1 MVTETPDSQ
10 ILELLRNDDSK
21 RYGFNLLVIKYQ
33 QKIYWLVRRMVLDH
47 EDANDITQNIFLK
60 VWENLSSFRAD
71 SQLYTWIY
79 RIGVNEA
86 LSFLKKKN
94 LRRFVPFFTVEQK
107 LSETLNDDNF
117 FKGDEVQRKLQHA
130 LLKLPAKQRLVFNM
144 KYFELMKYE
153 EISEVTGTSVGALKA
168 SYHIA
173 VRKIEEFLKA
183 N

>member
-1 MVTETPDSQ
+1 VKETPDSQ
-10 ILELLRNDDSK
+10 ILELLRNDDSR

-33 QKIYWLVRRMVLDH
+33 EKIYWLVRRMVLDH
-47 EDANDITQNIFLK
+47 EDANDITQNVFLK

-79 RIGVNEA
+79 RIGVNES

-117 FKGDEVQRKLQHA
+117 FKGDEVQRKLQLA

-144 KYFELMKYE
+144 KYFELMKYD

-173 VRKIEEFLKA
+173 VRKIEEFLKS